1 MVHIIWWEGEVGWLY
16 GSYGGTTSFS
26 FLFLYLSVL
35 PPTWLIRILPILL
48 SFLVLYPSS
57 TLVSL
62 TFQCN
67 PRCLQKEKKE
77 VHSWWEQD
85 ASLHIVFCTHKNRT
99 CARKVEL
106 CTVDTETKQ
115 HAGSDD
121 VNVNLS
127 RRSPWLTPVP
137 PCCTQWQAF
146 PPASLASLLGAKCVT
161 SGAPNLW
168 TLTLSQTSPWAAAFR
183 LILQADTDRVKSAFP
198 NKTWRAL
205 RSSICQR

>member
-26 FLFLYLSVL
+26 FTFLYLSVL

-48 SFLVLYPSS
+48 SSHFLYPSS

-67 PRCLQKEKKE
+67 PRCLQKGKKKKKK

-85 ASLHIVFCTHKNRT
+85 ASLHIVFCKHTLALKTALSLQKQN
-99 CARKVEL
+99 
-106 CTVDTETKQ
+106 TVDTETKQ

-121 VNVNLS
+121 VNVNQS
-127 RRSPWLTPVP
+127 RSSPWLTPVP
-137 PCCTQWQAF
+137 P
-146 PPASLASLLGAKCVT
+146 
-161 SGAPNLW
+161 
-168 TLTLSQTSPWAAAFR
+168 AAHSDRRSR
-183 LILQADTDRVKSAFP
+183 LPL
-198 NKTWRAL
+198 
-205 RSSICQR
+205 